1 MISLLKRSAAVL
13 FGAILSIGA
22 FPMTASAET
31 ISAEDTPVDPSAS
44 YIFDEAD
51 MLNTAEEEDLTA
63 RIQETAEYIDMNIL
77 IYVSGTSIYSEAGTL
92 QFAEEVCVENYGYD
106 ADSIVLYMDLSGHDN
121 PYYSPYDY
129 MYTRNRARFYYS
141 GYSDL
146 DDGGRVQNIFD
157 AMNPYLPRCEEDV
170 YTAAGIFLEKLR
182 SYYDRGPDKSVRYF
196 YVPDLDK
203 YVTLEN
209 DGTLVFDD
217 SRPKNWGKAALI
229 GVLVGLVVAVIV
241 FLCVKL
247 HYRFK
252 SRPSSLQYMDFG
264 NAKMGQRTDMF
275 IRKYQTR
282 TRIQSSS
289 GGGSGGGGGG
299 GTRSGGGGGGNRR

>member
-1 MISLLKRSAAVL
+1 MISLLKKSAAVL
-13 FGAILSIGA
+13 FGAVLSMGA
-22 FPMTASAET
+22 FSLTASAEKVSYDD
-31 ISAEDTPVDPSAS
+31 IPVDPADS
-44 YIFDEAD
+44 YIYDEAD
-51 MLNTAEEEDLTA
+51 MLTDSEEEALTEL
-63 RIQETAEYIDMNIL
+63 IQETADYIDMNIL
-77 IYVSGTSIYSEAGTL
+77 IYVSGTAIYSEAGTL
-92 QFAEEVCVENYGYD
+92 QYAEEVCVENFGYD

-170 YTAAGIFLEKLR
+170 YTAAGIFLDKLR

-196 YVPDLDK
+196 YVPDK
-203 YVTLEN
+203 EAYVTIEN

-241 FLCVKL
+241 FLGVKS

-264 NAKMGQRTDMF
+264 NANMGQRTDMF

-289 GGGSGGGGGG
+289 GGGGRSGGG